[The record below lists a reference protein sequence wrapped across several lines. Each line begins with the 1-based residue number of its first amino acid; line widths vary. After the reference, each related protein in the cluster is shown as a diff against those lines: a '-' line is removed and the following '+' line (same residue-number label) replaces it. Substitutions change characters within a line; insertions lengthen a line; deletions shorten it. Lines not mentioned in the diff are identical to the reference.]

1 MRKLSVLIGLCLSAA
16 LGITL
21 AARQAVTDVSPI
33 MKDVQATQTSM
44 RMNLANNAAADV
56 AKDAAKLQDDFTKA
70 QGFFKAMNAQSSNT
84 DRALLAGGIRA
95 HPRGAAG
102 SDGSIPGHEGRPS
115 DANQNGSGYDGR
127 QWR

>member
-21 AARQAVTDVSPI
+21 AAQQAVTDVSPI

-56 AKDAAKLQDDFTKA
+56 AKDAAKLQQDFTKA
-70 QGFFKAMNAQSSNT
+70 QGFFKAMKAQDAVDMAKANQE
-84 DRALLAGGIRA
+84 
-95 HPRGAAG
+95 AAG
-102 SDGSIPGHEGRPS
+102 AVVKAAKANDM
-115 DANQNGSGYDGR
+115 DAAKASAGT
-127 QWR
+127 